1 MPYSGIEKERSW
13 NDIWFYVYFLLV
25 LVVWLVIFIVSRI
38 PFVLCRSKRHHLKN
52 ECPSEFVMR
61 IERPSDASIDQISWR
76 RGLDLESPVLS
87 DSSSAQV
94 ASNLNDPEQTYPSS
108 PVFPVLPDNALSEEL
123 HSFTNIDF
131 LQDEIDSFNVIEMEL
146 NRMSVPALAKTSKTD
161 QLWNLALFLVCACVC
176 V

>member
-1 MPYSGIEKERSW
+1 M
-13 NDIWFYVYFLLV
+13 
-25 LVVWLVIFIVSRI
+25 
-38 PFVLCRSKRHHLKN
+38 
-52 ECPSEFVMR
+52 
-61 IERPSDASIDQISWR
+61 
-76 RGLDLESPVLS
+76 LS

-161 QLWNLALFLVCACVC
+161 QL
-176 V
+176 